1 MSVKNMNAGSGETSY
16 ANNSVLQKVV
26 ITKTW
31 PVLDETLK
39 EMFITTDEYEFTT
52 KCILKIADLGCSS
65 GPNTLLVISHIIEQ
79 LSENKHVPKQLEVFL
94 NDLPDNDFNN
104 LFKLMSTNTNTNT
117 NTKNNIECYIY
128 GAPGSFYGRLFP
140 NNSLHFAFSS
150 ASIHWLSQ
158 IPQGLEKNNKQNIY
172 ITTTSPPQV
181 FEAYSK
187 QFERDFMTFLKLR
200 GEEIRGGGRMVLG
213 FLGRIAADPTSKD
226 EFKTYTLLSETLSD
240 MVAEGIVKEDHLH
253 SFNIPIYA
261 PSIQET
267 EAAIQNEGS
276 FNLDKMEG
284 VLVPWDANE
293 DYNNYDNMVSDKNN
307 NTGSGKIVSNCVR
320 AFVEP
325 MLVVHF
331 GSSIN
336 IDRVFNVYEKK
347 MEEHLSVERSS
358 YFIHVISLT
367 RKT

>member
-1 MSVKNMNAGSGETSY
+1 MK
-16 ANNSVLQKVV
+16 
-26 ITKTW
+26 KTW
-31 PVLDETLK
+31 GVLDETLK
-39 EMFITTDEYEFTT
+39 DMLTTDEYEFT
-52 KCILKIADLGCSS
+52 KCMKMADLGCSS
-65 GPNTLLVISHIIEQ
+65 GPNTLLVISHIIGQ
-79 LSENKHVPKQLEVFL
+79 LSENKYVPKQLEVFL

-104 LFKLMSTNTNTNT
+104 LFKLMTTTPRT
-117 NTKNNIECYIY
+117 NTKTENIECYIY

-140 NNSLHFAFSS
+140 NNSLHFAYSS

-158 IPQGLEKNNKQNIY
+158 LPQGLGKSNKENIY

-213 FLGRIAADPTSKD
+213 FLGRIAADPTSND
-226 EFKTYTLLSETLSD
+226 EFKTYTLLSETLSG
-240 MVAEGIVKEDHLH
+240 MVAEGLVKEDDLH

-284 VLVPWDANE
+284 VLVPLNANE

-307 NTGSGKIVSNCVR
+307 NTGSGKIVANCVR

-336 IDRVFNVYEKK
+336 VDRVFDVYEKK
-347 MEEHLSVERSS
+347 MEEHLSVERSC

>member
-1 MSVKNMNAGSGETSY
+1 MSVKNMNSGDGETSY
-16 ANNSVLQKVV
+16 ANNSGVQKVV
-26 ITKTW
+26 MTKTW
-31 PVLDETLK
+31 RVLDETLK
-39 EMFITTDEYEFTT
+39 DMLTTDNHDSFL
-52 KCILKIADLGCSS
+52 KCMKMADLGCSS
-65 GPNTLLVISHIIEQ
+65 GPNTVLVISHIIEQ

-104 LFKLMSTNTNTNT
+104 LFKLMSTNTNTKT
-117 NTKNNIECYIY
+117 NTKNKNIEYYIY

-140 NNSLHFAFSS
+140 NNSLHFAYSS

-158 IPQGLEKNNKQNIY
+158 IPQGLEKNNKENMC
-172 ITTTSPPQV
+172 ITTTSPPHV

-187 QFERDFMTFLKLR
+187 QFERDFTTFLKLR

-213 FLGRIAADPTSKD
+213 FLGRSVADPTSKD
-226 EFKTYTLLSETLSD
+226 EFKTYTLLSETLSG
-240 MVAEGIVKEDHLH
+240 MVAEGFVKEDDLH

-276 FNLDKMEG
+276 FNLDRMEG

-293 DYNNYDNMVSDKNN
+293 DYNNYDNMVSDKTN
-307 NTGSGKIVSNCVR
+307 NTSGKIVANCVR

-336 IDRVFNVYEKK
+336 VDRVFDVYEKK